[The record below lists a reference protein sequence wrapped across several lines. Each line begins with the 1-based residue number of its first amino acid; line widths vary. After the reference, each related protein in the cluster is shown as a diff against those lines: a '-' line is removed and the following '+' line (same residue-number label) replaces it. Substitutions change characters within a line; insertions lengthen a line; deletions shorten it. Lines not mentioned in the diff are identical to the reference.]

1 MDLSKYDMRELILTA
16 WKSEINAE
24 EVYLKIRKGVKN
36 YWLQDR
42 FQFLADE
49 ESKHAGFFKDFYH
62 RQFPGEKVELP
73 ETCPVPLPEVK
84 IDRDSIP
91 ISDVLA
97 MAMEAEKAASE
108 FYASW
113 ADRMPDAGKAGTE
126 ANGGP
131 IASVREMLMYISSME
146 MGHYRLLEIEEEN
159 AREQEQY
166 DLVWDMTHIG
176 P

>member
-1 MDLSKYDMRELILTA
+1 MKDMILTA
-16 WKSEINAE
+16 WKSEVNAE
-24 EVYLKIRKGVKN
+24 KTYLKIREGVKN
-36 YWLQDR
+36 FWLRDR

-49 ESKHAGFFKDFYH
+49 ERKHAAYFQDFYKQ
-62 RQFPGEKVELP
+62 QFPGEKVELP

-91 ISDVLA
+91 FSDVIA

-113 ADRMPDAGKAGTE
+113 ADLMPDAEKAETE
-126 ANGGP
+126 ADGERT
-131 IASVREMLMYISSME
+131 ASVREMLMYISSME